1 MAAVSD
7 RLLEGCA
14 TPAGTASYAARFR
27 GMFDPSAHAPLGST
41 GLAVSRIR
49 GLTLPRP

>member
-14 TPAGTASYAARFR
+14 TPAGTASYAARF
-27 GMFDPSAHAPLGST
+27 GATFDPSAHAPLGST

-49 GLTLPRP
+49 GLTPPRP